1 MKYSLFLLRYNE
13 FFFFFK
19 IDLKNADPERVVKQ
33 IEKVFDIPSDECIK
47 VKYL

>member
-1 MKYSLFLLRYNE
+1 MNSF

-33 IEKVFDIPSDECIK
+33 IEKVFDIPRDECIK
-47 VKYL
+47 VKYLYFKTWL